1 MELNRIHLDI
11 TQMKQLHTSQMDQM
25 DSNFNSKL
33 LYEFQNYDRLRE
45 EMSTMKNTYEKY
57 TILYLK
63 RLQLI

>member
-11 TQMKQLHTSQMDQM
+11 TQMKQMHTSQMDQM

-45 EMSTMKNTYEKY
+45 EMSTMKSTYEK
-57 TILYLK
+57 
-63 RLQLI
+63 